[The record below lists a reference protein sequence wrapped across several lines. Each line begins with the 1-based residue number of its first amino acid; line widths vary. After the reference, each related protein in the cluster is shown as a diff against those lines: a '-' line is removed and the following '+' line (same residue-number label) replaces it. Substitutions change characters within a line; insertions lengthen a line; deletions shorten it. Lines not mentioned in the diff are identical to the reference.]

1 MSNEITRIVR
11 CDQCKF
17 AEPFIDP
24 FTGKPRLLCGAG
36 IEAVNAIGGYKEG
49 ADPNLWGDVTW
60 ELMSDRFG
68 GCEFG
73 ERKDDVPDKLE
84 SGTSNLLG
92 ESNE

>member
-11 CDQCKF
+11 CDQCRF

-24 FTGKPRLLCGAG
+24 FTGKPRLQCGAG
-36 IEAVNAIGGYKEG
+36 IEAVNAIGRYKEG
-49 ADPNLWGDVTW
+49 ADPNLWGDVYW

-73 ERKDDVPDKLE
+73 ERKDDVPDKLKP
-84 SGTSNLLG
+84 GTSNLLG

>member
-60 ELMSDRFG
+60 ELMSDKFG

-73 ERKDDVPDKLE
+73 ERKDDVPDKLKP
-84 SGTSNLLG
+84 GTSNLIG

>member
-60 ELMSDRFG
+60 ELMSDKFG

-73 ERKDDVPDKLE
+73 ERKDDVPDKLKP
-84 SGTSNLLG
+84 GTSNLLG
-92 ESNE
+92 E

>member
-1 MSNEITRIVR
+1 MSNSELTKVIR
-11 CDQCKF
+11 CDQCRF
-17 AEPFIDP
+17 AEPVIDP
-24 FTGKPRLLCGAG
+24 FTGKPRLICGAG

-73 ERKDDVPDKLE
+73 ERKDENIRAITTEL
-84 SGTSNLLG
+84 NYIG
-92 ESNE
+92 EQPQ

>member
-11 CDQCKF
+11 CDQCRF

-24 FTGKPRLLCGAG
+24 FTGKPRLQCGAG
-36 IEAVNAIGGYKEG
+36 IEAVDAIGGYAEG
-49 ADPNLWGDVTW
+49 ADPNLWGDVCW

-73 ERKDDVPDKLE
+73 ERKDDVLDKLKP
-84 SGTSNLLG
+84 GTSNLLG

>member
-36 IEAVNAIGGYKEG
+36 IEVVNAIGGYKEG

-73 ERKDDVPDKLE
+73 ERKDNVPDKLKP
-84 SGTSNLLG
+84 GTSNLIG